1 MPRLRHLALAAALAL
16 SAALALAA
24 APAAHA
30 QIADPGSKAEAE
42 RAVQGYLAMWSNN
55 RAINEASVARFY
67 APRVIYYG
75 KAFSRAQ
82 VLADKTTY
90 IRHWPMR
97 IYKEV
102 PGSFAAHCNA
112 DRSLCKI
119 KADMTWRRVSSKNVV
134 SVGRARLTFDF
145 VPVEGGRKIARE
157 SARIL

>member
-1 MPRLRHLALAAALAL
+1 MPKLRHMALAAALT
-16 SAALALAA
+16 LAA
-24 APAAHA
+24 IPAAQA

-42 RAVQGYLAMWSNN
+42 RAVQGYLAMWSSNQ
-55 RAINEASVARFY
+55 AINEASVSRFY

-82 VLADKTTY
+82 VLADKASY
-90 IRHWPMR
+90 IRHWPVR
-97 IYKEV
+97 DYKEI

-112 DRSLCKI
+112 DRSLCKVS
-119 KADMTWRRVSSKNVV
+119 ADMTWRRVSTSNTV

-145 VPVEGGRKIARE
+145 IPVEGGRKIARE

>member
-1 MPRLRHLALAAALAL
+1 MPKLRPMTLAAALT
-16 SAALALAA
+16 LAA
-24 APAAHA
+24 ISTAQA

-42 RAVQGYLAMWSNN
+42 RAVQGYLAMWSSNQ
-55 RAINEASVARFY
+55 AINEASVSRFY

-82 VLADKTTY
+82 VLADKASY
-90 IRHWPMR
+90 IRHWPVR
-97 IYKEV
+97 DYKEV

-112 DRSLCKI
+112 DRSLCKVS
-119 KADMTWRRVSSKNVV
+119 ADMTWRRVSTTNAV

-145 VPVEGGRKIARE
+145 IPVEGGRKIARE

>member
-1 MPRLRHLALAAALAL
+1 MSMLRHLTLAAALTF
-16 SAALALAA
+16 AAI
-24 APAAHA
+24 PAAHA

-55 RAINEASVARFY
+55 QAINEASVARFY

-82 VLADKTTY
+82 VLADKATY
-90 IRHWPMR
+90 VRHWPMR

-102 PGSFAAHCNA
+102 PGSFSAHCNA
-112 DRSLCKI
+112 DRSLCKVT
-119 KADMTWRRVSSKNVV
+119 ADMTWRRVSTRNAV
-134 SVGRARLTFDF
+134 SVGRARLSFDF
-145 VPVEGGRKIARE
+145 IPVEGGRKIARE

>member
-1 MPRLRHLALAAALAL
+1 MPKLHLLVLAGAFALVALV
-16 SAALALAA
+16 
-24 APAAHA
+24 PAHA

-42 RAVQGYLAMWSNN
+42 HAVQGYLAMWSKND
-55 RAINEASVARFY
+55 AINESAVARFY

-82 VLADKTTY
+82 VLADKKNY
-90 IRHWPMR
+90 IRSWPVR
-97 IYKEV
+97 DYREV
-102 PGSFAAHCNA
+102 PGSFTARCNA
-112 DRSLCKI
+112 DRSVCKVS
-119 KADMTWRRVSSKNVV
+119 ADMTWRRVSSHNAV

>member
-1 MPRLRHLALAAALAL
+1 MSMLRLFALAAALTL
-16 SAALALAA
+16 SA

-55 RAINEASVARFY
+55 QAINAASVARFY

-112 DRSLCKI
+112 DRSLCKVT
-119 KADMTWRRVSSKNVV
+119 ADMTWRRVSTKNAV

>member
-1 MPRLRHLALAAALAL
+1 MPTLRLLLLTATLSVAAV
-16 SAALALAA
+16 
-24 APAAHA
+24 PAQA

-42 RAVQGYLAMWSNN
+42 HAVQGYLAMWSKNE
-55 RAINEASVARFY
+55 AINDASVARFY

-82 VLADKTTY
+82 VLADKETY
-90 IRHWPMR
+90 IRHWPVR
-97 IYKEV
+97 DYREV
-102 PGSFAAHCNA
+102 PGSFTAHCNP
-112 DRSLCKI
+112 DRSLCKVS
-119 KADMTWRRVSSKNVV
+119 ADMTWRRVSTSKAV